1 MVHQSHRS
9 GRSNRRST
17 TGLKLGVGVALA
29 SLVIAGGLLITNT
42 GSLQETAETV
52 ALTEPGPL
60 FAPASVEPVAGP
72 AGSLS
77 RPVYQHSVVPGG
89 VFTRNEIIQA
99 IAQDTVVAAHYDKV
113 NTQAIQT
120 RTVSEPRRVYMSYR
134 RGDKVYWTK
143 QPLPLHRGEKTLSDG
158 SVEIRARCGNC
169 ISDVPMTPTSDQEP
183 DAIEFDRLVGEQP
196 GSTTLAEAS
205 ADPTLLSSGSYGSP
219 TSVGGLPIGPSIGGA
234 TMPVPP
240 GSIDTIG
247 GGFAGPGL
255 VGTLAP
261 SGTVPQDRDP
271 AASRP
276 ATPGSPNA
284 GPPNGGPLVD
294 STSSND
300 SPRPPL
306 FPIGGNGPLGN
317 GPGGNGRG
325 GDGGPGD
332 SGVPPQETYLT
343 PPGGGTPG
351 DPPLGDVPVPGV
363 DVPEVMVVPEPGT
376 LVILGT
382 GLAGFGVVLLRKRQR
397 ARRNLPP
404 PPA

>member
-1 MVHQSHRS
+1 MAHPPHRS
-9 GRSNRRST
+9 GRSKGQLST
-17 TGLKLGVGVALA
+17 GMKLGVGVAIA
-29 SLVIAGGLLITNT
+29 SAAIAGGLLITNT
-42 GSLQETAETV
+42 GRLPETADTV
-52 ALTEPGPL
+52 AVTEPGP
-60 FAPASVEPVAGP
+60 FTAPARIEPVAGP
-72 AGSLS
+72 ADGLS

-89 VFTRNEIIQA
+89 VFTKNEIIQA

-113 NTQAIQT
+113 NTQAIVT

-143 QPLPLHRGEKTLSDG
+143 KPLPLHRGEKTLSDG

-183 DAIEFDRLVGEQP
+183 DAVEFDRLVGDQP
-196 GSTTLAEAS
+196 GSTTLAEAA
-205 ADPTLLSSGSYGSP
+205 ADPTSLSPGSYGSP
-219 TSVGGLPIGPSIGGA
+219 TNVGGLPPVGPSIGVA
-234 TMPVPP
+234 PMPLPP
-240 GSIDTIG
+240 GLIDTIG

-261 SGTVPQDRDP
+261 SGTIPQDRNP
-271 AASRP
+271 AGSRP
-276 ATPGSPNA
+276 TTPGSPNGGPNA
-284 GPPNGGPLVD
+284 GPPVD

-306 FPIGGNGPLGN
+306 FPVGGDNPGGN
-317 GPGGNGRG
+317 GPGGNGP
-325 GDGGPGD
+325 GDG
-332 SGVPPQETYLT
+332 GVPPQETYLT

-351 DPPLGDVPVPGV
+351 DPPLGDPPVPGI

-382 GLAGFGVVLLRKRQR
+382 GLAGLGVAILRKRQR
-397 ARRNLPP
+397 ARRN
-404 PPA
+404 PPAPPAE